1 MFTKFVRS
9 SLMSLGVV
17 SAISLGA
24 VGLDVAP
31 ANAQIVDGDLTEY
44 GDTTPFIGYGSAGAE
59 VKDVQ
64 TFLREQGYYNAAVD
78 GIYGRRTRAAITEF
92 QEDNGLMSDGIIGE
106 NTWGTLT
113 SFGENEG
120 EYEVERDQDLL
131 GDDDIEVE
139 QD

>member
-1 MFTKFVRS
+1 MITKFVRS
-9 SLMSLGVV
+9 SLMTLGLASV
-17 SAISLGA
+17 IS
-24 VGLDVAP
+24 VAP
-31 ANAQIVDGDLTEY
+31 VVLGGAPATAQIIDGDLTEY

-113 SFGENEG
+113 SFGETEG

-139 QD
+139 ED